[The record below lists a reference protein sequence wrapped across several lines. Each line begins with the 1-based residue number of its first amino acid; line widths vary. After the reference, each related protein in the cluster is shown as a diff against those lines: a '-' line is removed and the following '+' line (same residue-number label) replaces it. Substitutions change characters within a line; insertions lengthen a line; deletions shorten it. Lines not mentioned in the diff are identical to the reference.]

1 MKKILPEQIPKPQV
15 KGPRTLAMNTTMRP
29 AAIFW
34 DMDGTMVDSE
44 PLWGI
49 ATYELSEK
57 LGRRLGEKE
66 REKTVGG
73 SFPNTLEV
81 CARHAGIDP
90 ATLDA
95 EAIAKEFFARV
106 AEIFHGNLHPR
117 PGVRQLLAE
126 LAAEQT
132 PMFVTTNTI
141 RSLADPAIE
150 AVGEHFFQGSVTGD
164 DVANP
169 KPHPEIYLKAAQL
182 AGADPADCLVF
193 EDSVAGQTAA
203 MKAGC
208 RVISLPE
215 NQARDQVKGTT
226 YLGDLRGDGSIEF
239 AGVRAQDVYRWFRQA

>member
-1 MKKILPEQIPKPQV
+1 MSTPIQ
-15 KGPRTLAMNTTMRP
+15 P

-57 LGRRLGEKE
+57 LGRRLSEKE
-66 REKTVGG
+66 RDKTVGG
-73 SFPNTLEV
+73 SFPNTLEI

-95 EAIAKEFFARV
+95 DAIAEEFFARV

-117 PGVRQLLAE
+117 PGVRQLLTE
-126 LAAEQT
+126 LAADQI

-150 AVGEHFFQGSVTGD
+150 AVGEHFFCGSVTGD
-164 DVANP
+164 DVTCSKPNP
-169 KPHPEIYLKAAQL
+169 EMYLKAAEL
-182 AGADPADCLVF
+182 AGAKPGDCLVF

-203 MKAGC
+203 VKAGC

-215 NQARDQVKGTT
+215 NQARDQVAGTT

-239 AGVRAQDVYRWFRQA
+239 EGVSAEDVYTWFRQA